1 MCASSSPWWLA
12 GSSDRGMAPVAEEG
26 TSGTIGEGK
35 GAGVAAR
42 AEEARG
48 SKDW

>member
-1 MCASSSPWWLA
+1 MSL
-12 GSSDRGMAPVAEEG
+12 VAEEG
-26 TSGTIGEGK
+26 TSGTTGEGE
-35 GAGVAAR
+35 GARVAAR